1 MKTNQIADLFAP
13 KGGGHRPTVCR
24 QPACS
29 ACLAVAF
36 IGGIGTSG
44 ILGSIVCDCDLCTGS
59 NVDKF
64 CGASEIGQPSV
75 KN

>member
-1 MKTNQIADLFAP
+1 MKTNQIADLFVP
-13 KGGGHRPTVCR
+13 KGLRNRATVCR
-24 QPACS
+24 QPVYS
-29 ACLAVAF
+29 AYFTSAF

-44 ILGSIVCDCDLCTGS
+44 ILGSIVCYCDLCTVS

-64 CGASEIGQPSV
+64 WGASEIGQPSV